1 MRLKFRYKLTYEQ
14 ADKLIEKYYDGC
26 TTVEEEKR
34 LHGFLS
40 QVNLPAK
47 YESEQ
52 TIFAYFNERK
62 NIKSFQIHGYLR
74 WTAVVAILFIGAF
87 SFQVFTSNN
96 KQNYAYINGEK
107 ISDIKVI
114 KTHALASLSDL
125 TNSKNEMEE
134 SFKNLNNNNIIEQQ
148 LEVFSEIK

>member
-14 ADKLIEKYYDGC
+14 ADKLIKKYYEGC

-40 QVNLPAK
+40 KANLPAK
-47 YESEQ
+47 YKSEQ
-52 TIFAYFNERK
+52 TIFGYFNERK
-62 NIKSFQIHGYLR
+62 NIKSFQIPGYLR
-74 WTAVVAILFIGAF
+74 WTAVIAILFIGAF

-134 SFKNLNNNNIIEQQ
+134 SIKNLNNNNIIEQQ